1 MIGGIV
7 LGVGNWDKAIYP
19 WLLELVLGR
28 SHPSLV
34 EERRAEEGKIGC
46 SGRYR
51 CVRYTGIMD
60 PNPRFSVN
68 LPSVHCD
75 GDKDKNFFIKHI
87 SASTSVNECICLYSA
102 KHGFVYEW

>member
-68 LPSVHCD
+68 LPSVH
-75 GDKDKNFFIKHI
+75 
-87 SASTSVNECICLYSA
+87 
-102 KHGFVYEW
+102 